1 MVAIL
6 GKVLWDVNFST
17 NLVTRELALS
27 ARVVDRLE
35 TAMWKRS
42 ACMLGLVEIIL
53 HSVSGA
59 SHECFGQDMRLNC
72 SAA

>member
-6 GKVLWDVNFST
+6 GKVLWDVNVST

-27 ARVVDRLE
+27 ACVVDRLE
-35 TAMWKRS
+35 TEMWKRS

-53 HSVSGA
+53 HA
-59 SHECFGQDMRLNC
+59 CL
-72 SAA
+72 